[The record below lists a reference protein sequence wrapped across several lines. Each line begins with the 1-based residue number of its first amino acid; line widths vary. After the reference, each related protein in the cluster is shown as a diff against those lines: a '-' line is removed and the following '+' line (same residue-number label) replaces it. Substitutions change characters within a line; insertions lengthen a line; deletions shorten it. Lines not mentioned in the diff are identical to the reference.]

1 MGNLVL
7 IVEQNPNA
15 RRSLRRKLES
25 RGYEAVE
32 AGSVGTALE
41 LIQRMPNGFRLVLTR
56 VGMSDPLGSVL
67 VETLRLLRPELPVF
81 CLAAEQ
87 EAAVMAGC
95 PRVSEEAEELELH
108 LSGFS
113 GGGPAWREPSRLSA
127 TIAQRALE
135 RYRRT
140 GDLVEAAHEIAK
152 GLPLG

>member
-7 IVEQNPNA
+7 IVEQDPNA
-15 RRSLRRKLES
+15 RRRLRRKLED

-32 AGSVGTALE
+32 AGSVGSALE
-41 LIQRMPNGFRLVLTR
+41 LIQRLPNGFRLVLTR
-56 VGMSDPLGSVL
+56 AEMSGVPGSVL

-81 CLAAEQ
+81 CLAAERD
-87 EAAVMAGC
+87 AAVVAGC
-95 PRVSEEAEELELH
+95 PRISEEAEDLEVH

-113 GGGPAWREPSRLSA
+113 GGSPAWREPSRLSA
-127 TIAQRALE
+127 ALALRARE

-140 GDLVEAAHEIAK
+140 GDLLEAAHEIAK